1 MMTET
6 QILNRVQDILR
17 DVLQQPDL
25 HINRDSSAN
34 TVKGWD
40 SLAHVDILWNVEHEF
55 SVRFALGEVQDLKS
69 VGGLVD
75 LVEQKVAAKN

>member
-1 MMTET
+1 MTELST
-6 QILNRVQDILR
+6 LNRVQEILR

-25 HINRDSSAN
+25 IITRESSAK
-34 TVKGWD
+34 TVEGWD

-55 SVRFALGEVQDLKS
+55 SVRFALGEVQGLKN

-75 LVEQKVAAKN
+75 LVEQKVAARR

>member
-6 QILNRVQDILR
+6 QILTRVQDILR

-25 HINRDSSAN
+25 RITRDSSAN

-40 SLAHVDILWNVEHEF
+40 SLAHVDILWNVEQEF
-55 SVRFALGEVQDLKS
+55 SVRFALGEVQDLKN
-69 VGGLVD
+69 VGGLLD
-75 LVEQKVAAKN
+75 LLEQKIAAKN

>member
-1 MMTET
+1 MSQNNTT
-6 QILNRVQDILR
+6 DRVQEILR

-25 HINRDSSAN
+25 IVTRESSALN
-34 TVKGWD
+34 VKGWD

-55 SVRFALGEVQDLKS
+55 SVKFALGEIQDLKN

-75 LVEQKVAAKN
+75 LLERKIAARR